1 MSGVVWSRAEERL
14 NAATHGFGAIL
25 SAVGLVFL
33 VQQGQSVGRTG
44 SLPAIA
50 VYGVALIMLFLSSS
64 LYHAVLRPK
73 FKQVL
78 LALDHCGI
86 FFLIAGTYT
95 PFCLLLPSGE
105 ASELLALVWGLA
117 VLGIAIQLA
126 AFLARRSD
134 DYERIAY
141 VFYLILGWA
150 PILWAGDDIYRRLA
164 PAGLVLLFAG
174 GCAFSLGVV
183 FYLLKR
189 LPYGHAVWHLFVVA
203 GCAFHFFAIFHYV
216 IPMEF

>member
-14 NAATHGFGAIL
+14 NAATHGFGALL

-50 VYGVALIMLFLSSS
+50 VYGLALIMLFLSSS
-64 LYHAVLRPK
+64 MYHAVLRPK

-95 PFCLLLPSGE
+95 PFCLLLPAGQ
-105 ASELLALVWGLA
+105 ANKLLALVWGLA
-117 VLGIAIQLA
+117 AMGISIQLA
-126 AFLARRSD
+126 AFLSRRSD
-134 DYERIAY
+134 DYERVAY
-141 VFYLILGWA
+141 VFYLLLGWV
-150 PILWAGDDIYRRLA
+150 PVLWAGDDIYRRLA
-164 PAGLVLLFAG
+164 PAGLVLVFAG
-174 GCAFSLGVV
+174 GCAFSIGVV

-189 LPYGHAVWHLFVVA
+189 MRYGHAVWHLFVVA

-216 IPMEF
+216 IPTKL